1 MPARSR
7 AVELDLPFARSMPE
21 RLGPMLPMPAA
32 EPFDS
37 TQYCFDV
44 AWDGVRA
51 LASIDGG
58 QVRLWGRDLR
68 DLTDRYPE
76 VQALA
81 ELAPAGTMVDGE
93 LIASDHD
100 GRPDRVAL
108 ELRQQAPSVDPV
120 GAVVPPV
127 TYVIYDL
134 LYLRGRSTL
143 KEPLERRRPRM
154 SEAIRSS
161 GRIYVVEPVAEDGLA
176 LFEAARDKGLEGVVA
191 KRFDSPYRP
200 GQRHPDWLQVDAVRK
215 QDFVVLGF
223 VPQIGA
229 RLLEALIVGVFD
241 GRAFRPVGKVVG
253 GFDRAASIR
262 LRKLLDA
269 LPSAAPTDDARWSD
283 DGIFWVMP
291 RIVVSIK
298 FSEWDQKG
306 QLRFPIFNS
315 LKPDVSPQQ
324 CVRGAVV
331 DPPLSRQTRRA
342 EIHLPQLPI

>member
-1 MPARSR
+1 
-7 AVELDLPFARSMPE
+7 
-21 RLGPMLPMPAA
+21 MLPMPAA

-58 QVRLWGRDLR
+58 EVRLWGRDLR
-68 DLTDRYPE
+68 DLTDLYPE

-81 ELAPAGTMVDGE
+81 DAAPPGTMVDGE
-93 LIASDHD
+93 LIVSDHD
-100 GRPDRVAL
+100 GRPDLVAL
-108 ELRQQAPSVDPV
+108 ELRQQAPSADPA
-120 GAVVPPV
+120 GEVVPPV
-127 TYVIYDL
+127 TYVVYDL

-143 KEPLERRRPRM
+143 KEPLARRRPRM

-176 LFEAARDKGLEGVVA
+176 LFEAAREKGLEGVVA

-229 RLLEALIVGVFD
+229 GLLEALIVGVFD

-253 GFDRAASIR
+253 GFDRATSIR
-262 LRKLLDA
+262 LRKSLDA
-269 LPSAAPTDDARWSD
+269 LPAAPPPDDARWSD

-291 RIVVSIK
+291 KTVVSIK
-298 FSEWDQKG
+298 FSEWDQRG
-306 QLRFPIFNS
+306 QLRFPIFNA
-315 LKPDVSPQQ
+315 LKPEVSPQQ

-331 DPPLSRQTRRA
+331 EPPVSRKVRRA
-342 EIHLPQLPI
+342 EVHLPQLPI